1 MPLLIC
7 NHLRDKETTKDFQLG
22 SQHDGTRPAR
32 RPGGLPPGLDR
43 SGRPSKGRERGARG
57 GREAL
62 GSRAAAV
69 CVRRRW
75 WRIFSSFSCQG
86 PSSPAIGGS
95 TLVLVAVRSGDEGH
109 GGQRWGKRRRVRHCV
124 SLLNRNRR
132 LSSELLADPLS
143 FRSEFFFLMMMTEVT
158 SVSHTHASRQRTKC
172 VRNG

>member
-69 CVRRRW
+69 CVRRRG

-95 TLVLVAVRSGDEGH
+95 TFWCLLLYEAATKVTVDNGGVREGGFGVASVYSIAIAASRPNCWRTLSRSG
-109 GGQRWGKRRRVRHCV
+109 Q
-124 SLLNRNRR
+124 
-132 LSSELLADPLS
+132 S
-143 FRSEFFFLMMMTEVT
+143 FFSDDDD
-158 SVSHTHASRQRTKC
+158 
-172 VRNG
+172 

>member
-86 PSSPAIGGS
+86 PSSPAIGGC
-95 TLVLVAVRSGDEGH
+95 TLVFVAVRSGDEGH
-109 GGQRWGKRRRVRHCV
+109 GGQRWGKRRRVRRCV
-124 SLLNRNRR
+124 SLIAIAASRPNCWRT
-132 LSSELLADPLS
+132 LS
-143 FRSEFFFLMMMTEVT
+143 RSGQSFFFLMMMTEVT

-172 VRNG
+172 VRNS